1 MPSAY
6 WSSLRA
12 LATAKQ
18 VAATAQS
25 SAQHSAVATIYG
37 TDKWKVTKAIKA
49 YDTDEWDREKIKE
62 QLRSLTV

>member
-25 SAQHSAVATIYG
+25 SAQR
-37 TDKWKVTKAIKA
+37 TKAIKA